1 MTAADLISGKIDLKK
16 LKPGYFFFGR
26 EAYPAEVFLDRL
38 RAALEKEPGGGLETA
53 RFYLD
58 ESGWGEI
65 LDAAR
70 TASLFGGGRWLVVAV
85 IPELKVKRKPAAAA
99 AGSAKNADEAV
110 RTPTSDAP
118 SAEPEPDE
126 GVEEVKYLDVAG
138 RQEVEAYFTDP
149 PQGTTLV
156 VLRPGPYDRGDS
168 IVRFFSAFPQSLVES
183 VELKPL
189 REKEAARWARETALR
204 LGKELSEA
212 GAAAMVGT
220 VGADMKRLRNEVE
233 KLAEFVGERKTITEE
248 DVETVVSWLKS
259 FEFYAFEDALLVG
272 GYGDAL
278 TVMNRMLDEGERPEA
293 LVGKLAAFFGRLLLA
308 AAWLRE
314 KSRTRDE
321 IFQDFNP
328 RISPLWHDI
337 YRPKFNAFFGR
348 LNGLGEAGLKR
359 LVGRLRE
366 ADSLIKTTE
375 AEPRTVLEVF
385 LREYYGALKA

>member
-1 MTAADLISGKIDLKK
+1 MTAADCISGKIDLKK

-38 RAALEKEPGGGLETA
+38 RAALEKESGGGLEKV

-70 TASLFGGGRWLVVAV
+70 TASLFGGGRRLVVAV
-85 IPELKVKRKPAAAA
+85 IPELKVKRKPAA
-99 AGSAKNADEAV
+99 GGVKFDGGAV
-110 RTPTSDAP
+110 PAPTGGVP

-126 GVEEVKYLDVAG
+126 GAEEVKYLDTAG
-138 RQEVEAYFTDP
+138 RQEVEAYFADP
-149 PQGTTLV
+149 PQGATLV

-168 IVRFFSAFPQSLVES
+168 IVRFFSAFPQSVVES

-189 REKEAARWARETALR
+189 KEKEAVRWAREAALH
-204 LGKELSEA
+204 LGKELGEA

-220 VGADMKRLRNEVE
+220 VGADMKRLQNEVE
-233 KLAEFVGERKTITEE
+233 KLAGFVEERKTITEE

-278 TVMNRMLDEGERPEA
+278 TVMDRMLDEGERPEA

-321 IFQDFNP
+321 IFQEFYP

-348 LNGLGEAGLKR
+348 LNRLGEAGLR
-359 LVGRLRE
+359 SIVGRLRE
-366 ADSLIKTTE
+366 ADTLIKTTE

-385 LREYYGALKA
+385 LREYYAALTA

>member
-1 MTAADLISGKIDLKK
+1 MTAADLISGKIDLRK

-38 RAALEKEPGGGLETA
+38 RAALESEPGGGLETA

-58 ESGWGEI
+58 ESGWSEI

-70 TASLFGGGRWLVVAV
+70 TASLFGGGRRLVVAV
-85 IPELKVKRKPAAAA
+85 IPELKVKRKPAATA
-99 AGSAKNADEAV
+99 AGGAKNGAA
-110 RTPTSDAP
+110 

-126 GVEEVKYLDVAG
+126 GAEEVKYLDAAG
-138 RQEVEAYFTDP
+138 RQEIEAYFTDP

-204 LGKELSEA
+204 LGKELGEA

-321 IFQDFNP
+321 IFQEFNP

-385 LREYYGALKA
+385 LREYYGSLKA

>member
-1 MTAADLISGKIDLKK
+1 MTTADLISGKIDLKK

-26 EAYPAEVFLDRL
+26 ETYPAEVFLDRL
-38 RAALEKEPGGGLETA
+38 RAALEKESGGGLEKV

-58 ESGWGEI
+58 EYGWGDI

-70 TASLFGGGRWLVVAV
+70 TSSLFGCGRRLVVAV

-99 AGSAKNADEAV
+99 AGKVKNGGGV
-110 RTPTSDAP
+110 PP
-118 SAEPEPDE
+118 AEPEPDE
-126 GVEEVKYLDVAG
+126 DIEEVKYLDAAG
-138 RQEVEAYFTDP
+138 RQEVETYFADP

-156 VLRPGPYDRGDS
+156 VLRPGPYDRSDS
-168 IVRFFSAFPQSLVES
+168 VVRFFSAFPHSVVES

-189 REKEAARWARETALR
+189 KEKEAVRWARGAAIR
-204 LGKELSEA
+204 LGKELGEG
-212 GAAAMVGT
+212 GAAALVGT
-220 VGADMKRLRNEVE
+220 VGADMKRLQNEVE
-233 KLAEFVGERKTITEE
+233 KLAGFVGERKTITEE

-272 GYGDAL
+272 GYSDAL

-293 LVGKLAAFFGRLLLA
+293 LVGKLAAFFGRLLIA

-321 IFQDFNP
+321 IFQEFNP

-348 LNGLGEAGLKR
+348 LNGLGEAGLRR

-366 ADSLIKTTE
+366 ADTLIKTTD

-385 LREYYGALKA
+385 LREYYAALKA